1 MVLGLLLA
9 APAALADDPGS
20 LRSEAEQLSA
30 ENTSIAAQ
38 SQQALLQLYAL
49 ETRLV
54 QAERRLAALRERT
67 AELERETDAA
77 RDRLSIARSDLDLAE
92 QRLASRLQSL
102 YIEGD
107 VDPLA
112 VLLGATSLS
121 DALRALDDLDTLAA
135 DDGAIVSQVRAARA
149 QLKRLLMRLAERRAE
164 LDTLLVEAEATR
176 SSLAAARSER
186 AAYLARLRTQQ
197 AFNASLIGRLLD
209 RASAAEARTAQIAS
223 QPPATAEPVAAEAES
238 APAASPAP
246 VSAPEPAPVAAPV
259 GTPASAGRL
268 TVSSTGYCLR
278 GTTATGMPVGWGVV
292 AVDPSVIP
300 LGTRMTVPGY
310 GEGVAADT
318 GSAVIGNM
326 IDVWFPSCAQA
337 HQWGRRTVT
346 ITLH

>member
-1 MVLGLLLA
+1 VVLGLLLA

-20 LRSEAEQLSA
+20 LRSEAEQLRA
-30 ENTSIAAQ
+30 ENTSLAAQ

-186 AAYLARLRTQQ
+186 AEYLARLRTQQ

-246 VSAPEPAPVAAPV
+246 VSAPEPAPVAAP
-259 GTPASAGRL
+259 ASAGRL

-318 GSAVIGNM
+318 GSAVVGNM

>member
-1 MVLGLLLA
+1 LVVLGLLLA
-9 APAALADDPGS
+9 APAALADDPGP
-20 LRSEAEQLSA
+20 LRSKAERLRA
-30 ENTSIAAQ
+30 DNTSLAAR

-54 QAERRLAALRERT
+54 RAERRLAVLRVRT
-67 AELERETDAA
+67 AELKRETEAA
-77 RDRLSIARSDLDLAE
+77 RDRLRIARSDLDLAE
-92 QRLASRLQSL
+92 HGLASRLQAL

-121 DALRALDDLDTLAA
+121 DALRALDDLDTLVA

-164 LDTLLVEAEATR
+164 LETLLVEAEATR

-186 AAYLARLRTQQ
+186 AAYLANLRTQQ
-197 AFNASLIGRLLD
+197 AFNASLIGGLLD
-209 RASAAEARTAQIAS
+209 RASAAEARAAQIAS
-223 QPPATAEPVAAEAES
+223 QSPAAGPAAKAES
-238 APAASPAP
+238 APDASPAP

-259 GTPASAGRL
+259 SAPASAGRL

-318 GSAVIGNM
+318 GSAVVGNT
-326 IDVWFPSCAQA
+326 IDLWFPSCAQA